1 MINFFYDN
9 KRIVFI
15 FTFTLTIFILLQ
27 PILDHISYGAYSKA
41 LPAPSG
47 PTINDKN
54 LTVEKV
60 TTGLT
65 FPTSMAFIGDDDL
78 LVAEKNTGRV
88 MRVLDGNV
96 QSDPVLDLSVATK
109 IERGLLGLAISKHSD
124 DKSYVFLSYTE
135 SGNNQ
140 DGSDVKGNV
149 DPLGNRLYRYEY
161 LDGKLINPILLL
173 DLTALPNNVNRTDHN
188 GGKVLVGPDN
198 NVYMVIGE
206 VGGHRTQAQNIGNG
220 PAPNG
225 VGGVLRITPDGQVV
239 SDDMIF
245 GNELPL
251 SLYYAMGIR
260 NSFGIDFDPL
270 TGNLWDTENG
280 PTAGDEINLVFPGFN
295 SGWSLIQGFSS
306 DDLLGNGAFPS
317 DLVIFGNGK
326 YAEPKFAWH
335 IPIGPTA
342 LKFLSS
348 DKLGKE
354 YQNNLFVGD
363 INNGNLYRFTLN
375 DARNDI
381 VVNDTYIGDVSALYD
396 KKVDSTVE
404 SIPITFGQGFGGIT
418 DIQIGPDGYLY
429 VLSFTGDLY
438 KVFPLSQSTSP
449 ATKPTISQNVIPSG
463 SVLVTING
471 ISGDNSYDPN
481 PIKIKSGETIT
492 WYNAD
497 TISHTATSGSD
508 SDPNEGKI
516 FDSNAILSKQI
527 YSQKFNTKGIFHY
540 YCVYHPTMVGEVIVE

>member
-1 MINFFYDN
+1 MQWASE
-9 KRIVFI
+9 IV
-15 FTFTLTIFILLQ
+15 
-27 PILDHISYGAYSKA
+27 
-41 LPAPSG
+41 
-47 PTINDKN
+47 
-54 LTVEKV
+54 
-60 TTGLT
+60 
-65 FPTSMAFIGDDDL
+65 
-78 LVAEKNTGRV
+78 
-88 MRVLDGNV
+88 
-96 QSDPVLDLSVATK
+96 
-109 IERGLLGLAISKHSD
+109 
-124 DKSYVFLSYTE
+124 
-135 SGNNQ
+135 
-140 DGSDVKGNV
+140 
-149 DPLGNRLYRYEY
+149 
-161 LDGKLINPILLL
+161 
-173 DLTALPNNVNRTDHN
+173 
-188 GGKVLVGPDN
+188 
-198 NVYMVIGE
+198 
-206 VGGHRTQAQNIGNG
+206 
-220 PAPNG
+220 
-225 VGGVLRITPDGQVV
+225 
-239 SDDMIF
+239 
-245 GNELPL
+245 
-251 SLYYAMGIR
+251 
-260 NSFGIDFDPL
+260 FGIDFDPL

-280 PTAGDEINLVFPGFN
+280 PTAGDEINLVFSGFN

-306 DDLLGNGAFPS
+306 DDLLGNGALPS

-375 DARNDI
+375 NARNDI
-381 VVNDTYIGDVSALYD
+381 VINDTYVGDVSALSD

-438 KVFPLSQSTSP
+438 KVVPLSQSTTP
-449 ATKPTISQNVIPSG
+449 VTKPTISQNVIPPG

-471 ISGDNSYDPN
+471 ISGDNSYGPN

-516 FDSNAILSKQI
+516 FDSNAVLSKQI
-527 YSQKFNTKGIFHY
+527 YSQKFNTKGIFDY
-540 YCVYHPTMVGEVIVE
+540 YCVYHPTMVGEVVVE